1 MLISTDASIF
11 EIEPKEVIFPV
22 DREDLINTI
31 RRLLSENELFT
42 MRAGGRVVNVENDS
56 ILAYN
61 TKDSLLN
68 PHFIVY
74 SD

>member
-22 DREDLINTI
+22 DREDLINII
-31 RRLLSENELFT
+31 RRLLSENESFT

-68 PHFIVY
+68 PHFIVH